1 MGLHC
6 TLLRVENLVHI
17 CFDFLKIIQTEQSTT
32 QRKRAGLLFDK
43 PQRQHEKLNLRVRK
57 DGVKNAQGSSL
68 RFITYVFTHS

>member
-32 QRKRAGLLFDK
+32 QRKRTGLLFDK
-43 PQRQHEKLNLRVRK
+43 SQRKTSKILLTGCSIKL
-57 DGVKNAQGSSL
+57 
-68 RFITYVFTHS
+68 

>member
-32 QRKRAGLLFDK
+32 QRKRARLLFDK
-43 PQRQHEKLNLRVRK
+43 PQRKTSKILLTGCSIKL
-57 DGVKNAQGSSL
+57 
-68 RFITYVFTHS
+68 